1 MAKKKKEMSVEQ
13 EEKQRASNRQI
24 MVKMMEEGTD
34 PPEIYH
40 PWKEALKKPIEMPE
54 QEIDLSE
61 YEMIRRAN
69 IKAIKGQVW
78 LLLASYGNWIKSDI
92 AFHPYLNERFI
103 YKSRDVMYYQ

>member
-1 MAKKKKEMSVEQ
+1 MAKKKKEMSEEQ

-24 MVKMMEEGTD
+24 MVKMREEGTD

-61 YEMIRRAN
+61 YEMIRRAH
-69 IKAIKGQVW
+69 IKAIRVGVAAAGFFWKMDKIRYCHN
-78 LLLASYGNWIKSDI
+78 SSIPK
-92 AFHPYLNERFI
+92 
-103 YKSRDVMYYQ
+103 